1 VVKKQIQKNQKKFQK
16 QNIKLL
22 CSSHSLVAVEKL
34 SVSPKL
40 SSVVFKSF
48 CDLQSVF
55 LPLIL
60 WKYISQKANG
70 APQKQGTI
78 NVANLSD

>member
-1 VVKKQIQKNQKKFQK
+1 MVLTKRGQKANTKNQKKFQK

-60 WKYISQKANG
+60 WKYDSPKSKVKVNALNES
-70 APQKQGTI
+70 KQ
-78 NVANLSD
+78 